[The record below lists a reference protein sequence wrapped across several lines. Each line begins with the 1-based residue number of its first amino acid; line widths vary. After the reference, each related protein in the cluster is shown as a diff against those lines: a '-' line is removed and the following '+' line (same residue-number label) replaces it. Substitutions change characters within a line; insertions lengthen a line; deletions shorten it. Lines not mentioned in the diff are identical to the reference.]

1 MKAMTCPQCGAL
13 IKRISLKDK
22 FAVCDYCEV
31 RILLEENR
39 DRIVEIP
46 DKPAAPPP
54 SPWEEYRENYRKVNE
69 RTQQFDRLDHLDH
82 DSIPSNPSRPL
93 LLLIIGLIV
102 FGAGI
107 ITVVV
112 LKNSSSRSANTQPRA
127 VRTTTPFPTVQNY
140 PIPTP
145 APSVNYQVKVQ
156 WSGANDMEQYEN
168 PQIDTAKLPTTD
180 EKELKKTVFK
190 NRAVQVRITIG
201 TDGEVTSAEAVSGH
215 PILAEAAVEAAK
227 KTLFN
232 SRPKPTTR
240 VLTYYFRLLS
250 D

>member
-22 FAVCDYCEV
+22 FAECEYCEA

-39 DRIVEIP
+39 DRIVELP
-46 DKPAAPPP
+46 DKPAVPPP
-54 SPWEEYRENYRKVNE
+54 SPWEEYRQNYQKANE
-69 RTQQFDRLDHLDH
+69 RAAEFNSPYH
-82 DSIPSNPSRPL
+82 NPTPTDTSFAGP
-93 LLLIIGLIV
+93 LIV
-102 FGAGI
+102 GVIVLVAGI
-107 ITVVV
+107 IIFAG
-112 LKNSSSRSANTQPRA
+112 LKNSSSRSADATPRTA
-127 VRTTTPFPTVQNY
+127 VRATTPLPSVQSY

-145 APSVNYQVKVQ
+145 APQVNYQVKVQ
-156 WSGANDMEQYEN
+156 WTGANDMEQFEN
-168 PQIDTAKLPTTD
+168 PKIDTAKLPTTD
-180 EKELKKTVFK
+180 ETELKKTVFK

-201 TDGEVTSAEAVSGH
+201 TDGEVTNAEAVSGH

-232 SRPKPTTR
+232 SRAKPTTR

>member
-46 DKPAAPPP
+46 DKPAEKQR

-69 RTQQFDRLDHLDH
+69 RAQQFDSPYL
-82 DSIPSNPSRPL
+82 NPTPPDTSFVAP
-93 LLLIIGLIV
+93 LIIGIIV
-102 FGAGI
+102 LVAGI
-107 ITVVV
+107 IIFAV
-112 LKNSSSRSANTQPRA
+112 LKDTNSRSANTSQKA
-127 VRTTTPFPTVQNY
+127 ALKTTPFPTVQNY
-140 PIPTP
+140 PTPTP
-145 APSVNYQVKVQ
+145 VPQINYQVKVQ
-156 WSGANDMEQYEN
+156 WSGANDMEQFEN
-168 PQIDTAKLPTTD
+168 PQIDASKLPTTD

-190 NRAVQVRITIG
+190 DRAVQVRVIIG

>member
-13 IKRISLKDK
+13 MKKISLKDK
-22 FAVCDYCEV
+22 FAECEYCEA

-39 DRIVEIP
+39 DRIVELSA
-46 DKPAAPPP
+46 KPAEKEL
-54 SPWEEYRENYRKVNE
+54 SPWEQYRENYRKINE
-69 RTQQFDRLDHLDH
+69 RAGQFDHLDHLDH
-82 DSIPSNPSRPL
+82 DSVPLNPSRA

-102 FGAGI
+102 LGAGI
-107 ITVVV
+107 IMVIA
-112 LKNSSSRSANTQPRA
+112 LKSGSSRSANPTPKTTL
-127 VRTTTPFPTVQNY
+127 RTTPPPVTYYSTPP
-140 PIPTP
+140 P
-145 APSVNYQVKVQ
+145 APQVSYQVKVQ
-156 WSGANDMEQYEN
+156 WTGANDMEQYEN

-215 PILAEAAVEAAK
+215 PILAEASVAAAK

-232 SRPKPTTR
+232 SRSKPTTR